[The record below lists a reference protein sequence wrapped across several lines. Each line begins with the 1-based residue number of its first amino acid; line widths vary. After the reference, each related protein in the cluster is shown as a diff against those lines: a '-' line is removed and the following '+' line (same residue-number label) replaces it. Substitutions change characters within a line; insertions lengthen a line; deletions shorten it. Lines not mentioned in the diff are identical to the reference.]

1 MAIDRRIGTK
11 VDKSLRREE
20 AAAIRVDPFPYIGI
34 VKNNLDPTRCGRLQ
48 IWIPETGGDPD
59 SPQNWRTVSYASPFM
74 GTTNLKSNKATRS
87 TKNSFDQT
95 PHTYGMWMVPPDI
108 GVEVIVLFIAGDP
121 LKGYW
126 LACVNSEINRHMLPG
141 LASSTHIDTTFASD
155 DIKKALT
162 PGFQYP
168 VSEFNVNDPNVD
180 RTKFANQPKPI
191 HEEQFHVLKAQGLD
205 RDNTRGTV
213 TSSSQRE
220 SPSNVFG
227 ISTPGRPYKND
238 PADDPNFAAKVAAGT
253 LTEDD
258 YAVTTRKGGHTF
270 IMDDGSVAGVDQL
283 VRLRTAGGHQII
295 MHDSDNTMYI
305 ANAEGTVWLE
315 LGPEGRLDIFAAG
328 GFNLR
333 TQGSINM
340 HADKNITMNAGGK
353 FSVRAENAIQFDA
366 AKFNVLTGGGG
377 INLQTTGKFESKSG
391 GNFNV
396 DSGGQI
402 SLKASSKIIE
412 DSGSLSM
419 LTDKGADV
427 TALKMIP
434 LNSLP
439 DTLEDTGSGLY
450 KVNAG
455 KISSI
460 VSIAPGH
467 EPFYLRVLSPPGEP
481 ETAKITPRQSY
492 SGNGDAT
499 KDAGGGITQQ
509 VTDDDIRRQAMA
521 TDTIGTL
528 TKEQTTALLAQ
539 LAKSE
544 SGGWKKDGYVDQ
556 YHVKNTRGYIGK
568 YQFGAAALK
577 DLKYIKQSC
586 PSGNNSCL
594 TNPNSWT
601 GKDGINNIE
610 DYYNAGATQE
620 KIALAYQQQNYNTL
634 VSVGALTKDD
644 SPGEVGG
651 MLQVAW
657 FGAGNARDW
666 RAKKL
671 PDVDAAGN
679 PYRVYYDRGKYAVTQ
694 MGPKVPALQAG

>member
-11 VDKSLRREE
+11 VDKSLRRED
-20 AAAIRVDPFPYIGI
+20 AQAIRVDPFPYIGI

-48 IWIPETGGDPD
+48 VWIPETGGDPD

-74 GTTNLKSNKATRS
+74 GTTNLKTSTATRS
-87 TKNSFDQT
+87 PKNSFDQT

-126 LACVNSEINRHMLPG
+126 LACVNSAINRHMLPG
-141 LASSTHIDTTFASD
+141 LASSTHIDSSSASAD
-155 DIKKALT
+155 VKKAIT

-168 VSEFNVNDPNVD
+168 VSEFNINDPNVD
-180 RTKFANQPKPI
+180 RTRFATQSKPI
-191 HEEQFHVLKAQGLD
+191 HEEQFRRLVVQGLD
-205 RDNTRGTV
+205 RDNTRGTI

-238 PADDPNFAAKVAAGT
+238 PADSPAFAAKLAAGT

-258 YAVTTRKGGHTF
+258 YAVTTRRGGHTF
-270 IMDDGSVAGVDQL
+270 VMDDGSVAGVDQL
-283 VRLRTAGGHQII
+283 VRLRTANGHQII

-305 ANAEGTVWLE
+305 ANAEGKVWLE

-340 HADKNITMNAGGK
+340 HADKNITINAGGK
-353 FSVRAENAIQFDA
+353 FSVRAENAMQFDA

-377 INLQTTGKFESKSG
+377 INLQTTGKFDVKTG

-396 DSGGQI
+396 DTAGQI
-402 SLKASSKIIE
+402 SLKAGSKIIE
-412 DSGSLSM
+412 DAGSLSM
-419 LTDKGADV
+419 LTDKGVDV

-434 LNSLP
+434 LNSHP
-439 DTLEDTGSGLY
+439 DTLADPNTGLY
-450 KVNAG
+450 KNIAG

-467 EPFYLRVLSPPGEP
+467 EPFYMRNQSPPGEP
-481 ETAKITPRQSY
+481 ETAKIMPRQSY
-492 SGNGDAT
+492 SGNNDAT
-499 KDAGGGITQQ
+499 KDGGSGVTNQ
-509 VTDDDIRRQAMA
+509 VTDADIRNAKLA

-528 TKEQTTALLAQ
+528 TKEETTALLAQ

-544 SGGWKKDGYVDQ
+544 SGGFDPKKFPDQ
-556 YHVKNTRGYIGK
+556 YHVINGLGFAGK
-568 YQFGAAALK
+568 YQFGTGALQ
-577 DLKYIKQSC
+577 DIGYIKKGYS
-586 PSGNNSCL
+586 PNDNSVL
-594 TNPNSWT
+594 TNPNAWT
-601 GKDGINNIE
+601 GKGGIHNIQE
-610 DYYNAGATQE
+610 YYKAQDTQE
-620 KIALAYQQQNYNTL
+620 TMALEYQQLSYTRL
-634 VSVGALTKDD
+634 VSNGVLTKDD
-644 SPGEVGG
+644 TPGEVGG
-651 MLQVAW
+651 IMQVAW
-657 FGAGNARDW
+657 FGVGNAQKW
-666 RAKKL
+666 RAKEI
-671 PDVDAAGN
+671 PDNYQGN
-679 PYRVYYDRGKYAVTQ
+679 PYREYYNRGKYAVTQ
-694 MGPKVPALQAG
+694 MAPKVAEIQAG

>member
-11 VDKSLRREE
+11 VDKSLRRED
-20 AAAIRVDPFPYIGI
+20 AQAIRVDPFPYIGI
-34 VKNNLDPTRCGRLQ
+34 VKNNLDTTRCGRLQ
-48 IWIPETGGDPD
+48 VWIPETGGDPD

-74 GTTNLKSNKATRS
+74 GTTNLKTSTATRS
-87 TKNSFDQT
+87 PKNSFDQT

-126 LACVNSEINRHMLPG
+126 LACVNSTINRHMLPG

-155 DIKKALT
+155 NVKKALT

-180 RTKFANQPKPI
+180 RAKFANQPKPI
-191 HEEQFHVLKAQGLD
+191 HEEQFQVLKAQGLD

-227 ISTPGRPYKND
+227 ISTPGRPYNND

-270 IMDDGSVAGVDQL
+270 IMDDGSVAGIDQL

-366 AKFNVLTGGGG
+366 AKFNVLTGSG
-377 INLQTTGKFESKSG
+377 INLQTTGKFEAKSG

-396 DSGGQI
+396 DSSGQI

-412 DSGSLSM
+412 DAGSLSM
-419 LTDKGADV
+419 LTDKGTDV

-467 EPFYLRVLSPPGEP
+467 EPFYMRKQLPPGEP
-481 ETAKITPRQSY
+481 ETAKIKPQQSY
-492 SGNGDAT
+492 TGNADAT
-499 KDAGGGITQQ
+499 KVGGSGTTKL
-509 VTDDDIRRQAMA
+509 VTEDDIRNQKMA
-521 TDTIGTL
+521 NGTIGNL
-528 TKEQTTALLAQ
+528 SKEQTTALLAQ
-539 LAKSE
+539 FARSE
-544 SGGWKKDGYVDQ
+544 SGGKADPYSA
-556 YHVKNTRGYIGK
+556 KNQIGFVGK
-568 YQFGAAALK
+568 YQFGYEALQ
-577 DLKYIKQSC
+577 DLKYVKS
-586 PSGNNSCL
+586 SVSRNSQL
-594 TNPNSWT
+594 SNPNSWT
-601 GKDGINNIE
+601 GKDGINSLE
-610 DYYNAGATQE
+610 DYYAAHDTQE
-620 KIALAYQQQNYNTL
+620 AIVLAYAQQNYNTM
-634 VSVGALTKDD
+634 VSKGTITADD
-644 SPGEVGG
+644 PPETVGG
-651 MLQVAW
+651 LIMTSHLL
-657 FGAGNARDW
+657 GAGGAGTW
-666 RAKKL
+666 RRGGGGE
-671 PDVDAAGN
+671 DANHTSGLTYFN
-679 PYRVYYDRGKYAVTQ
+679 RGKYAVAQ
-694 MGPKVPALQAG
+694 MGPKVAAIQAG